1 MCAEINSIEPAGA
14 KYKLQVPPA
23 ETLVRVAVG
32 NPTCQPATVSMKLGR
47 TIVQA
52 VMRKR
57 ERSRAPLN
65 ETVRGGRAFIVCAQ
79 GNTRH
84 SHTPAGILA
93 PQGSK
98 TTACTKGSIRKLGR
112 SLRSRRRNIEVRRQ
126 GVMSK
131 SITILLR
138 EFRCLHSSWEV
149 R

>member
-1 MCAEINSIEPAGA
+1 MCAEINSIEPVGA

-23 ETLVRVAVG
+23 KILARVAVV
-32 NPTCQPATVSMKLGR
+32 NPACQSATTSMKPGR

-65 ETVRGGRAFIVCAQ
+65 LTVRGGRAFMPSAQ
-79 GNTRH
+79 GSTGHPRI
-84 SHTPAGILA
+84 PVGILA

-98 TTACTKGSIRKLGR
+98 TIACTKGSIRELGR
-112 SLRSRRRNIEVRRQ
+112 SLRSRKRNFRVRRQ
-126 GVMSK
+126 GVMSE
-131 SITILLR
+131 STTSLPREVICLR
-138 EFRCLHSSWEV
+138 SSREV